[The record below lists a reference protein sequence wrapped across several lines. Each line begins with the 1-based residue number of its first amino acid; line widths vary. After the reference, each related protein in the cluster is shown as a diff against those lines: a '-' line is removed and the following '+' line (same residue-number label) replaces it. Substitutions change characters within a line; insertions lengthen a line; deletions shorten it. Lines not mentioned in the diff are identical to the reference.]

1 MAVTFVQSH
10 PTSPKGRLSSAGD
23 SDYTYTNMS
32 DANVPSRRISAA
44 TSEAYVPMQY
54 TPMDGGAG
62 EPPSLPRQGSVEA
75 AIRQSMR
82 LARHMSNPK
91 QQATASVRRTV
102 PVINEEGVTDDVYED
117 TWAASQGEGEKLPLS
132 RRDGS
137 LVAMPKAV
145 QVQVRA

>member
-1 MAVTFVQSH
+1 
-10 PTSPKGRLSSAGD
+10 
-23 SDYTYTNMS
+23 
-32 DANVPSRRISAA
+32 
-44 TSEAYVPMQY
+44 
-54 TPMDGGAG
+54 
-62 EPPSLPRQGSVEA
+62 
-75 AIRQSMR
+75 MR